1 MDKFVTRKRKSDA
14 ACVTADVH
22 ENGKRS
28 KIKSNDVDETKK
40 CQKLVTFSKLSAKNL
55 DCDYGLIFT
64 RDEARELFLECERE
78 ISYFTGQLSKVFV
91 FGKWHDIPRKQVRMK
106 EGEMTLGALWSRTE
120 RKQQNSHLIIEFT
133 TSWGVSE

>member
-14 ACVTADVH
+14 ACVTDDVN
-22 ENGKRS
+22 ENGKRI
-28 KIKSNDVDETKK
+28 KTKSNDVDESKK
-40 CQKLVTFSKLSAKNL
+40 TPKVVTFSKLSAKNL

-91 FGKWHDIPRKQVRMK
+91 FGQWHDIPRKQVRMK
-106 EGEMTLGALWSRTE
+106 EGKMTLGGTMVQNKENSKIAL
-120 RKQQNSHLIIEFT
+120 
-133 TSWGVSE
+133 